1 MIMQPIRGNPS
12 FVGNKKP
19 GDTNMIPEVLHKSL
33 SVVTGGTSSTP
44 GIGDGTPF
52 SDTTNISATIDQHI
66 PDLQPMTISLLFV
79 DDEPSLLDIGK
90 IFLERTPGFT
100 VTTADSAASALHELE
115 MTPFDAIVSDY
126 QMPGMDGIA
135 FLQEIRSRSLTL
147 PFILFTGKGREEI
160 VIKALNS
167 GADYYL
173 QKGGDTRSQY
183 AELAHKVKRSVEQRR
198 AESDLKRKHEV
209 LQAILSASPQ
219 GIAYVRSQKVQ
230 WVNNSLAAML
240 GYRRDELKGLHLEN
254 LYENSQIYDEI
265 GRRIQQD
272 LKDFGKSTIITRF
285 KHKSGFSIDAEIH
298 IAPLD
303 AGNLHLGHMIVM
315 SDISRKVAAVREL
328 KNPNAIPHLELTPVI
343 EVDQNGKITY
353 YNDAAINAIIHDES
367 RGSLEEFFP
376 HDLLEILTRMDETDT
391 DSISRDVN
399 VGNATYRVHIT
410 LSAKF
415 RIARLS
421 AVNTREA

>member
-1 MIMQPIRGNPS
+1 
-12 FVGNKKP
+12 
-19 GDTNMIPEVLHKSL
+19 MIPEVLHKTL
-33 SVVTGGTSSTP
+33 RIVIGETSSTP
-44 GIGDGTPF
+44 GIGDCTPF
-52 SDTTNISATIDQHI
+52 SDTTNISTVIDQHI
-66 PDLQPMTISLLFV
+66 PDLKPMTISLLFV

-100 VTTADSAASALHELE
+100 VTTADSAASALRELE
-115 MTPFDAIVSDY
+115 RTPFDAIVSDY

-135 FLQEIRSRSLTL
+135 FLQEVRSRSLTL

-173 QKGGDTRSQY
+173 QKGGEPGSQY

-198 AESDLKRKHEV
+198 AESDLKRNHAV

-219 GIAYVRSQKVQ
+219 GIAHVRNQTVQ

-240 GYRRDELKGLHLEN
+240 GYQRDELKGLHLEN
-254 LYENSQIYDEI
+254 LYENTQTYDEI

-285 KHKSGFSIDAEIH
+285 KHKSGFAIDAEIH

-303 AGNLHLGHMIVM
+303 AGKLHMGHMIVM
-315 SDISRKVAAVREL
+315 SDISRKVAAVRDV

-353 YNDAAINAIIHDES
+353 YNDAAINAMVQNGSH
-367 RGSLEEFFP
+367 GSLEEFFP
-376 HDLLEILTRMDETDT
+376 HDLPEILTRMDETDA
-391 DSISRDVN
+391 DSIIRDVN
-399 VGNATYRVHIT
+399 VGNTTYRVHIT

-415 RIARLS
+415 RIARIS

>member
-1 MIMQPIRGNPS
+1 
-12 FVGNKKP
+12 
-19 GDTNMIPEVLHKSL
+19 MIPAVLSKAL
-33 SVVTGGTSSTP
+33 SVVNGDTITTP
-44 GIGDGTPF
+44 GSKDCTTI
-52 SDTTNISATIDQHI
+52 SDITNISAAIVPHE
-66 PDLQPMTISLLFV
+66 PDLKPMTISLLFV
-79 DDEPSLLDIGK
+79 DDEPSLLEIGQ
-90 IFLERTPGFT
+90 IFLERTPGIT
-100 VTTADSAASALHELE
+100 VTTSESAESALRELE
-115 MTPFDAIVSDY
+115 QTPFDAIVSDY

-135 FLQEIRSRSLTL
+135 FLQEVRGRSLTL

-173 QKGGDTRSQY
+173 QKGGDPKSQY

-219 GIAYVRSQKVQ
+219 GIAYVRNQNVQ
-230 WVNNSLAAML
+230 WVNDSLAAML
-240 GYRRDELKGLHLEN
+240 GYQRDELKGLDLGN
-254 LYENSQIYDEI
+254 LYENSQTYVEI
-265 GRRIQQD
+265 GRRVQQD
-272 LKDFGKSTIITRF
+272 LKDFKKSTIITRF
-285 KHKSGFSIDAEIH
+285 KHKSGFAIDAEIH

-315 SDISRKVAAVREL
+315 SDISRKVAAVRDV

-343 EVDQNGKITY
+343 EVDQKGKITY
-353 YNDAAINAIIHDES
+353 YNDAAINAMVQDGS

-376 HDLLEILTRMDETDT
+376 HDLPEILSRMDEKDT
-391 DSISRDVN
+391 GSIFRDVN
-399 VGNATYRVHIT
+399 VGRVTYRVHIT

-415 RIARLS
+415 RMARLS
-421 AVNTREA
+421 AVDTREV

>member
-1 MIMQPIRGNPS
+1 MQLVRENPS
-12 FVGNKKP
+12 FAGNKNPREPTMTPTVRHK
-19 GDTNMIPEVLHKSL
+19 IPSAVIEK
-33 SVVTGGTSSTP
+33 TRSTP
-44 GIGDGTPF
+44 GMTDCNAIST
-52 SDTTNISATIDQHI
+52 TTNISATIVPNVQ
-66 PDLQPMTISLLFV
+66 DLQPMNISLLFV
-79 DDEPSLLDIGK
+79 DDEPSLLDIGQ
-90 IFLERTPGFT
+90 IFLERTPGIT
-100 VTTADSAASALHELE
+100 VTTAESAMSALQELE
-115 MTPFDAIVSDY
+115 RTSFDAIVSDY

-135 FLQEIRSRSLTL
+135 FLEEVRGRSLTL

-173 QKGGDTRSQY
+173 QKGGDPGSQY

-198 AESDLKRKHEV
+198 AELDLKRKHEV

-219 GIAYVRSQKVQ
+219 GIAYVKTQKVQ
-230 WVNNSLAAML
+230 WVNDSLATML
-240 GYRRDELKGLHLEN
+240 GYQRDELKGLHLEN
-254 LYENSQIYDEI
+254 LYENSQTYVEI
-265 GRRIQQD
+265 GRRIQED

-285 KHKSGFSIDAEIH
+285 KHKSGFAIDAEIH

-315 SDISRKVAAVREL
+315 SDISRKVTAVRDV

-343 EVDQNGKITY
+343 EVNQSGKITY
-353 YNDAAINAIIHDES
+353 YNDAAINAMIHDGS
-367 RGSLEEFFP
+367 RDSLEEFFP
-376 HDLLEILTRMDETDT
+376 HDLPEILSRMDEKDT
-391 DSISRDVN
+391 GSIFRDVN
-399 VGNATYRVHIT
+399 VGHVTYRVHIT

-421 AVNTREA
+421 AVDTRET

>member
-1 MIMQPIRGNPS
+1 
-12 FVGNKKP
+12 
-19 GDTNMIPEVLHKSL
+19 MIPAVLHKDL
-33 SVVTGGTSSTP
+33 SVVIGETSSTP
-44 GIGDGTPF
+44 GIGDCTTI
-52 SDTTNISATIDQHI
+52 SETTNISAAIVPHV
-66 PDLQPMTISLLFV
+66 PDLKSMTISLLFV

-90 IFLERTPGFT
+90 IFLERSPGIT
-100 VTTADSAASALHELE
+100 VTTVESAASALRELE
-115 MTPFDAIVSDY
+115 QTPFDAIVSDY

-135 FLQEIRSRSLTL
+135 FLQEVRSRSLTL

-173 QKGGDTRSQY
+173 QKGGDPGSQY

-219 GIAYVRSQKVQ
+219 GIAYVRSRTFQ
-230 WVNNSLAAML
+230 WVNDSLAAML
-240 GYRRDELKGLHLEN
+240 GYQHDELKGLDLGN
-254 LYENSQIYDEI
+254 LYENPQTYDEI

-272 LKDFGKSTIITRF
+272 LKNFGKSTIITRF
-285 KHKSGFSIDAEIH
+285 KHKSGFAIDAEIH

-353 YNDAAINAIIHDES
+353 YNDAAINAMVRDGS
-367 RGSLEEFFP
+367 QGSLEEFFP
-376 HDLLEILTRMDETDT
+376 QDLPEILTRIDETDT
-391 DSISRDVN
+391 DSIFRDVD

-415 RIARLS
+415 RVARLS
-421 AVNTREA
+421 AVNTKEA

>member
-1 MIMQPIRGNPS
+1 MIPTVLHNDLINVRGETISTSGIGGCATISNI
-12 FVGNKKP
+12 
-19 GDTNMIPEVLHKSL
+19 TNMPAA
-33 SVVTGGTSSTP
+33 VVP
-44 GIGDGTPF
+44 NVADF
-52 SDTTNISATIDQHI
+52 
-66 PDLQPMTISLLFV
+66 QPMTISLLFV
-79 DDEPSLLDIGK
+79 DDEPSLLEIGQ
-90 IFLERTPGFT
+90 IFLERTPGIT
-100 VTTADSAASALHELE
+100 VTTSESAEAALKELE
-115 MTPFDAIVSDY
+115 QKPFDAIVSDY
-126 QMPGMDGIA
+126 QMPGMDGIG
-135 FLQEIRSRSLTL
+135 FLKEIRGRSLTL

-173 QKGGDTRSQY
+173 QKGGDPGSQY

-219 GIAYVRSQKVQ
+219 GIAYIRSQKVQ
-230 WVNNSLAAML
+230 WVNDSFAAML
-240 GYRRDELKGLHLEN
+240 GYQRDELKDLDLKN
-254 LYENSQIYDEI
+254 LYENTQTYQEI

-285 KHKSGFSIDAEIH
+285 NHKSGFAIDAEIH

-303 AGNLHLGHMIVM
+303 AGNLHLGHMVVM
-315 SDISRKVAAVREL
+315 SDISRKVAAVRDI

-343 EVDQNGKITY
+343 EVNQDGKITY
-353 YNDAAINAIIHDES
+353 YNDAAINEMVRNGS
-367 RGSLEEFFP
+367 YGSLEEFFP
-376 HDLLEILTRMDETDT
+376 QDLPEILTRMDETDT
-391 DSISRDVN
+391 GSIVRDVN

-421 AVNTREA
+421 AVNIQEA

>member
-1 MIMQPIRGNPS
+1 MQLVRENPS
-12 FVGNKKP
+12 FAGNKNPREPTMTPTVRHK
-19 GDTNMIPEVLHKSL
+19 IPSAVIEK
-33 SVVTGGTSSTP
+33 TRSTP
-44 GIGDGTPF
+44 GMTDCNAIST
-52 SDTTNISATIDQHI
+52 STNISATIV
-66 PDLQPMTISLLFV
+66 PNVPELPPMNISLLFV
-79 DDEPSLLDIGK
+79 DDEPSLLDIGQ
-90 IFLERTPGFT
+90 IFLERTPGIT
-100 VTTADSAASALHELE
+100 VTTAESAMSALQELE
-115 MTPFDAIVSDY
+115 RTSFDAIVSDY

-135 FLQEIRSRSLTL
+135 FLEEVRGRSLTL

-160 VIKALNS
+160 VIRALNS

-173 QKGGDTRSQY
+173 QKGGDPGSQY

-198 AESDLKRKHEV
+198 AELDLKRKHEV

-219 GIAYVRSQKVQ
+219 GIAYVKTQKVQ
-230 WVNNSLAAML
+230 WVNDSLATML
-240 GYRRDELKGLHLEN
+240 GYQRDELKGLHLEN
-254 LYENSQIYDEI
+254 LYENSQTYDEI

-285 KHKSGFSIDAEIH
+285 KHKSGFAIDAEIH

-315 SDISRKVAAVREL
+315 SDISRKVTAVRDV

-353 YNDAAINAIIHDES
+353 YNDAAINAMIQDGS

-376 HDLLEILTRMDETDT
+376 HDLPEILSRMDEKDT
-391 DSISRDVN
+391 GSIFRDVN
-399 VGNATYRVHIT
+399 VGHVTYRVHIT

-421 AVNTREA
+421 AVDTRET

>member
-1 MIMQPIRGNPS
+1 
-12 FVGNKKP
+12 
-19 GDTNMIPEVLHKSL
+19 MIPEVLHKSL
-33 SVVTGGTSSTP
+33 SVVTGETSSNPGVVDCTP
-44 GIGDGTPF
+44 ISNTQ
-52 SDTTNISATIDQHI
+52 NISAAIDQHI
-66 PDLQPMTISLLFV
+66 PDLEPMTISLLFV

-90 IFLERTPGFT
+90 IFLERTPGIT
-100 VTTADSAASALHELE
+100 VTTADSAASALQE
-115 MTPFDAIVSDY
+115 MERTPFDAIVSDY

-135 FLQEIRSRSLTL
+135 FLQEVRSRSLTL

-160 VIKALNS
+160 VITALNS

-173 QKGGDTRSQY
+173 QKGGDPRSQY
-183 AELAHKVKRSVEQRR
+183 AELAHKVKRSVEQRQ
-198 AESDLKRKHEV
+198 AESDLKQKHAV

-219 GIAYVRSQKVQ
+219 GIAHVKGQEFQ
-230 WVNNSLAAML
+230 WVNDSLAAML
-240 GYRRDELKGLHLEN
+240 GFRRDELKGLHLEN
-254 LYENSQIYDEI
+254 LYENSQTYDEI

-272 LKDFGKSTIITRF
+272 LKDFGKFTIITRF
-285 KHKSGFSIDAEIH
+285 KHKSGFAIDAEIH

-353 YNDAAINAIIHDES
+353 YNDAAINAMVQNGSH
-367 RGSLEEFFP
+367 GSLEEFFP
-376 HDLLEILTRMDETDT
+376 HDLPEILTRMDETDT
-391 DSISRDVN
+391 DSIFRDVN